1 MRATDRDMPGRKLT
15 KAEVRALAEVL
26 AAVDRMLY
34 EERIS
39 DAELS
44 RRLGVSRQRINQML
58 ARIENV
64 PTLRTIARL
73 ADALGYD
80 VVFELRKRKS

>member
-1 MRATDRDMPGRKLT
+1 MPGRKLT